1 MNAQATKQAPA
12 VSYTRVVSAMKKS
25 QMDTQQSFFAALL
38 LNTFTVETVGEN
50 QITIKN
56 NHTGAENTALVV
68 GSKLVIMTHDTIK
81 KSGLALK
88 LNHSIAMDTFAK
100 SENAYV
106 LDLDANTVKGAKIA
120 SGWVPADG
128 LEDTI
133 TLTAMMALS
142 NTTIVSTKSV
152 DGAIEHFV
160 IGQGKNVSTDSI
172 AEVRATLTSIIAE
185 NGGFVAK
192 EPAPKVSKKLSGA
205 EKETSTRTSG
215 KAMKVHAAILEEN
228 RKAQKKAGKD
238 AELAQEILTRRNAEA
253 LQYA

>member
-12 VSYTRVVSAMKKS
+12 VSYTRVASAMKKS
-25 QMDTQQSFFAALL
+25 QMDNQQAFFAALL
-38 LNTFTVETVGEN
+38 LNTFTIETHGEN
-50 QITIKN
+50 EIVIKN
-56 NHTGAENTALVV
+56 NHTGTEYIALVV
-68 GSKLVIMTHDTIK
+68 GSKLVILTGEAIK
-81 KSGLALK
+81 KSGLSLK

-100 SENAYV
+100 SENAHV
-106 LDLDANTVKGAKIA
+106 LDLETNTVKGAKVA
-120 SGWVPADG
+120 FGWVPADG

-133 TLTAMMALS
+133 TLSALLALS
-142 NTTIVSTKSV
+142 NTTIVSTKPV

-160 IGQGKNVSTDSI
+160 IGQGKNVATDSI
-172 AEVRATLTSIIAE
+172 AEVRTTLTSIIDE

-215 KAMKVHAAILEEN
+215 KAMKLHAAFLEET